1 MNTFLVGERDS
12 SKKTQISDNQRNY
25 ESPDSRQKS
34 SRGRGRGQKVFVQSE
49 GTFLGEGPALKT
61 KKEVPTSSYERSSG
75 PRGSRSKEADCKFD
89 ANAKSLKYLFENYDE
104 DEVFDENLI
113 LPVRFPIVKQ
123 EVKKEI
129 KEEVK
134 IEIKEE
140 ILDEDIKEDIEIV
153 IKKEPID
160 PSEAEGAVT
169 EQLEKVDISD
179 KEKSCGLGEELK
191 FIKGEGTLLLFQLPS
206 FLPFKKAP
214 VVVPEIN
221 LKSLGEGRIGKLQI
235 FRSGKMRLVTG
246 SMTMSVETTSEI
258 QTLCEIA
265 SVSVGNSRENGDIAV
280 LGRINQKLV
289 LRPFLEE
296 DMNRMRG

>member
-153 IKKEPID
+153 IK
-160 PSEAEGAVT
+160 S
-169 EQLEKVDISD
+169 
-179 KEKSCGLGEELK
+179 
-191 FIKGEGTLLLFQLPS
+191 EGTLLLFQLPS